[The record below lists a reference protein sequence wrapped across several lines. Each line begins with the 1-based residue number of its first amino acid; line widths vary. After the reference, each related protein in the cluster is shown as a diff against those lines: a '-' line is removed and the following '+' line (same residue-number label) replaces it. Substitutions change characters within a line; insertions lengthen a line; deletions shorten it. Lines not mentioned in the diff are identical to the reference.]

1 MIDVELPSEVLDTLR
16 AMKDRGTQLPRCHKG
31 PIRSAIAGAVGRLL
45 ENTLDGGVR
54 PWDLPALQR
63 RATTLGQVCSARAV
77 SVDENVLVAELLPG
91 GERLLFRG
99 VDDSWV
105 LVRFADGADT
115 TLRPETIRRVEL
127 HGRGPESVL
136 TALGVVKPDDVE
148 LECLSEDLGQGETET
163 RHRYQWTEAGRSIL
177 AEKVKNEIFDG
188 ATPYSTYVR
197 GLIIDGDGGV
207 VLNGRDDSAT
217 LTEG

>member
-1 MIDVELPSEVLDTLR
+1 MIDVELASEVVDTLR
-16 AMKDRGTQLPRCHKG
+16 AMKDRGVPLPRCHKG
-31 PIRSAIAGAVGRLL
+31 PIRSAIAGSVGRLV

-63 RATTLGQVCSARAV
+63 GAAALGRVSSARAV

-99 VDDSWV
+99 VQDSWR
-105 LVRFADGADT
+105 LVRFADGADIA
-115 TLRPETIRRVEL
+115 LRPETTRRVEL

-136 TALGVVKPDDVE
+136 TALGLVKPDNVA
-148 LECLSEDLGQGETET
+148 LEVVSEDLGQGETET
-163 RHRYQWTEAGRSIL
+163 RQRYQWTEAGRSIL
-177 AEKVKNEIFDG
+177 AEAVKNEVFDG

-197 GLIIDGDGGV
+197 GVIIDGDGGV
-207 VLNGRDDSAT
+207 VLTGRDDSAT
-217 LTEG
+217 VTEG